1 MSKSAA
7 NSDLSPYAMKA
18 ILGNAGL
25 KAKMLQKLEY
35 DILQYEMI
43 VSKNYLILKDYP
55 ELSILMD
62 MLPKLRMDAEKLHQQ
77 LTA

>member
-1 MSKSAA
+1 MSK
-7 NSDLSPYAMKA
+7 SDLSPYALSVV
-18 ILGNAGL
+18 LGHAPT
-25 KAKMLQKLEY
+25 KAKMITKLEY

-43 VSKNYLILKDYP
+43 RAKNYLILKDYP

-62 MLPKLRMDAEKLHQQ
+62 MLPKLRLDAEALHTK